1 MFVVWILLEFLA
13 GRVAG
18 PVVKDS
24 GYERRRASG
33 IAPMLSIRPYAVR
46 KSSMRYIMTTALGAL
61 LVAGLSLSPAR
72 SQAPSPPNIGQA
84 PARAPED
91 HIRELRGTVQAVDRE
106 TKVLRVT
113 HDAGSAPDTTLLMSD
128 DTEVQVQGR
137 PGSLADI
144 QQGTRIRASYQPRY
158 GLNLARSIEITG

>member
-1 MFVVWILLEFLA
+1 
-13 GRVAG
+13 
-18 PVVKDS
+18 
-24 GYERRRASG
+24 
-33 IAPMLSIRPYAVR
+33 
-46 KSSMRYIMTTALGAL
+46 MRYIVTTALGAL

-113 HDAGSAPDTTLLMSD
+113 HDAGNVPETTLLMSD

-144 QQGTRIRASYQPRY
+144 QRGTRIRASYQSRY